1 MKINPGGHNFQIV
14 FRSTCHSQA
23 LFLCRTLG
31 EQIHF
36 IAPSQ
41 QKILVCPKEQCFGR
55 KVDNHIFTSIRG
67 CLCELLLES
76 SYLKVKDLHAVLSFH
91 RPPKKK
97 MSPAS
102 HRPHKHRCVFMN
114 FSQENTP
121 YILLGKLN

>member
-1 MKINPGGHNFQIV
+1 MKINPGRHNFQIV

-41 QKILVCPKEQCFGR
+41 QKISGCPKEQCFGR

-67 CLCELLLES
+67 CLCKLLLES
-76 SYLKVKDLHAVLSFH
+76 FYLKAKDLNAILSFH
-91 RPPKKK
+91 RPQKKK

-102 HRPHKHRCVFMN
+102 HQPHKHQCVTMY
-114 FSQENTP
+114 FSQENTSST
-121 YILLGKLN
+121 LLGKLN